1 MSHKNSSKQVPQFYA
16 GVDGG
21 GTKCRVE
28 LYDSAGNLLGAGVA
42 GAANIARNG
51 EVARQSILTA
61 VEQAIAHANLAP
73 EAISQT
79 LVCGGFAGANLPSAS
94 NALKQWQ
101 HPFHSFYFTSDLHTA
116 LYGAHD
122 GANGAVLVIGTGSC
136 AAALKDGVLTQY
148 GGHGF
153 LLGDKGSG
161 AWLGKQA
168 VQYTLEAIDGIQAH
182 GQLATAVCSHYQA
195 QSATDLVD
203 KLNQAS
209 PGVFGELCPIILE
222 LAHQDE
228 PTAQALVRQ
237 GSHYLSAIA
246 RQAIQQSGGN
256 LVLAGGVA
264 NALQPQLDADVRDYI
279 AASIH
284 GPEWG
289 AVLLF
294 QHGYFSP
301 PHTHKPLAHSQQDK
315 ERTHD

>member
-1 MSHKNSSKQVPQFYA
+1 MSQQNTSEHAPLFYA

-21 GTKCRVE
+21 GTKCRAE
-28 LYDSAGNLLGAGVA
+28 LYDLNGNLLAGGVA

-51 EVARQSILTA
+51 EVARQSILDSVSA
-61 VEQAIAHANLAP
+61 ALAQANLPPATLQ
-73 EAISQT
+73 QT

-101 HPFHSFYFTSDLHTA
+101 HPFHSFHFTSDLHTA

-136 AAALKDGVLTQY
+136 AAALKDGELTQY

-168 VQYTLEAIDGIQAH
+168 VIHTLEAIDAIQPNGA
-182 GQLATAVCSHYQA
+182 LAAAVCQHYQA
-195 QSATDLVD
+195 HSATNLVD
-203 KLNQAS
+203 KLNQAN

-222 LAHQDE
+222 LANQQE
-228 PTAQALVRQ
+228 PTAVALIQQ
-237 GSHYLSAIA
+237 GSAYLSAIA
-246 RQAIQQSGGN
+246 RKAIAQSAGN

-264 NALQPQLDADVRDYI
+264 QALQHKLDEDVQ
-279 AASIH
+279 ASITDSKH

-289 AVLLF
+289 AIMLY
-294 QHGYFSP
+294 QHGAFS
-301 PHTHKPLAHSQQDK
+301 
-315 ERTHD
+315 

>member
-1 MSHKNSSKQVPQFYA
+1 MSQKKSSQPTPQFFA
-16 GVDGG
+16 GIDGG
-21 GTKCRVE
+21 GTKCRAE
-28 LYDSAGNLLGAGVA
+28 LYDATGNLLGAGVA

-51 EVARQSILTA
+51 DVARQSILDS
-61 VEQAIAHANLAP
+61 VKSAIANANLAP
-73 EAISQT
+73 ETLATT

-136 AAALKDGVLTQY
+136 AAALKDSELTQY

-168 VQYTLEAIDGIQAH
+168 VIHTLEAIDAIQPK
-182 GQLATAVCSHYQA
+182 GKLAAAVCDHYQA
-195 QSATDLVD
+195 HSVTALVD
-203 KLNQAS
+203 KLNQAN

-222 LAHQDE
+222 LANQAE
-228 PTAQALVRQ
+228 PVAQALVQEGCR
-237 GSHYLSAIA
+237 YLSAIA
-246 RQAIQQSGGN
+246 RQAIQQSNGA
-256 LVLAGGVA
+256 LVLTGGVA
-264 NALQPQLDADVRDYI
+264 HALQHQLDSDIQAQLTN
-279 AASIH
+279 SIH

-289 AVLLF
+289 AILLY
-294 QHGYFSP
+294 QHGEFNQGA
-301 PHTHKPLAHSQQDK
+301 KA
-315 ERTHD
+315 